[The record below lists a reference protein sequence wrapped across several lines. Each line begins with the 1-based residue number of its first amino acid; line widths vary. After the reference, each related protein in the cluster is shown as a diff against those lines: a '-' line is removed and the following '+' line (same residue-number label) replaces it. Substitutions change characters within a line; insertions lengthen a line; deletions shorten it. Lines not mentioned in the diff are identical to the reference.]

1 MALHDSY
8 QYESSRAVG
17 ITFFVLVLCEGG
29 HITSRKQRKL
39 LAENNANCGLGVGS
53 KIGDEENHR

>member
-39 LAENNANCGLGVGS
+39 RFGGGGR

>member
-1 MALHDSY
+1 MALLDSY

-39 LAENNANCGLGVGS
+39 RFGGRKE
-53 KIGDEENHR
+53 DR